1 MDTETLKS
9 AYRDGL
15 INGFADNEDKYAL
28 MNLLLTFGR
37 MTVLDFMD
45 FEEQI
50 LVEQLN
56 SI

>member
-15 INGFADNEDKYAL
+15 INGFDDSEDKYTL

-37 MTVLDFMD
+37 MSVTDFMS

-50 LVEQLN
+50 LVDQFN